1 MKMLRLLLLLTI
13 PASVVAPISAY
24 ANDFPTTD
32 RMEYV
37 LECMKNHAGKY
48 EYLYKCSC
56 AIDNVANAVKYDEY
70 VEIALAARPQMAS
83 GARGSE
89 FRDPE
94 IVKTMAKKY
103 KTIQA
108 TANQACFVQ

>member
-1 MKMLRLLLLLTI
+1 MKVLRLLLLLTI
-13 PASVVAPISAY
+13 PATVAAPISAY

-56 AIDNVANAVKYDEY
+56 AIDNVAKAVTYDEF
-70 VEIALAARPQMAS
+70 VEISLAARPEMSS
-83 GARGSE
+83 GSRGSE

-94 IVKTMAKKY
+94 IVKTMAKKFR
-103 KTIQA
+103 TIQA
-108 TANQACFVQ
+108 SANKACFVQ

>member
-1 MKMLRLLLLLTI
+1 MKVLRLVLLLTI
-13 PASVVAPISAY
+13 PAAVAAPISAY
-24 ANDFPTTD
+24 ANDFPTTG
-32 RMEYV
+32 RVEYV

-56 AIDNVANAVKYDEY
+56 ALDNIATSVKYDEF
-70 VEIALAARPQMAS
+70 VEISLAARPQMT
-83 GARGSE
+83 GGQRGSE

-94 IVKTMAKKY
+94 IVKTMAKKF

-108 TANQACFVQ
+108 AADQACFVQ

>member
-1 MKMLRLLLLLTI
+1 MKVLRLLLLLTI
-13 PASVVAPISAY
+13 PASVAAPISAY

-32 RMEYV
+32 RVEYV

-56 AIDNVANAVKYDEY
+56 AIDNVAKAVKYDEY
-70 VEIALAARPQMAS
+70 VEISLAARPQMT
-83 GARGSE
+83 GGERGSE

-94 IVKTMAKKY
+94 IVKTMAKKFRA
-103 KTIQA
+103 IQG
-108 TANQACFVQ
+108 TADKACFVQ